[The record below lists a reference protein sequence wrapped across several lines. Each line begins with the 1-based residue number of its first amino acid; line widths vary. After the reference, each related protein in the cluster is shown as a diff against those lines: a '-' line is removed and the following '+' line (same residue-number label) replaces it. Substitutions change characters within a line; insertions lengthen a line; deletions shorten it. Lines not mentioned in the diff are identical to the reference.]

1 MTHFRN
7 PLSQQQIRDARR
19 RLEDGERMA
28 HIARRLRVRPD
39 WLKCLIDP
47 EHGAKR
53 RRERREAARARRG
66 REAKL
71 PPVLHPEVRDGRGV
85 VPPDVHW
92 EFRRAHYSRAQTVSA
107 FLLGDPLPGRSALD
121 RMQPR

>member
-7 PLSQQQIRDARR
+7 PLSQQQIKDAKR

-39 WLKCLIDP
+39 WLKCLVDT
-47 EHGAKR
+47 EHAEKR
-53 RRERREAARARRG
+53 RRSRRETARKARK
-66 REAKL
+66 AQSKL
-71 PPVLHPEVRDGRGV
+71 PAVMHPEVRGANVV
-85 VPPDVHW
+85 VPQDVLFEKH
-92 EFRRAHYSRAQTVSA
+92 RAYARPQTISA

-121 RMQPR
+121 RMRHQ